1 MKYTVIFFFMMLLFT
16 GCNQGEKKPVKMIND
31 TYHTVPTG
39 YTASVAKARET
50 REEREQT
57 YQKEMDLAKLKSQE
71 NLQLAKIKAEGK
83 KEIKQIESEAIKV
96 KVFAEKEVNLQAQ
109 ETQKE
114 IAAFREKRVI
124 QTQEKDIVLYQ
135 IVIAAAAALI
145 LIILLVY
152 YLIHRHNKVIEM
164 KLHKEKLKHEAEM
177 QSNAQHHEK
186 MGRMLDIIADEGA
199 NEHVRHALIGIV
211 KEQTVS
217 QNLIAYESKEDD
229 EIEGEEDE
237 ALDIEE
243 EVSDESKKRPKSPTD
258 S

>member
-1 MKYTVIFFFMMLLFT
+1 MKYTISFLFVMLLFT
-16 GCNQGEKKPVKMIND
+16 GCNQGESKSVKMIND

-50 REEREQT
+50 REEREQA
-57 YQKEMDLAKLKSQE
+57 YQKEMDLAKLRSQE
-71 NLQLAKIKAEGK
+71 NLQLAKIETEGK

-114 IAAFREKRVI
+114 IAAFKEKRVI
-124 QTQEKDIVLYQ
+124 QMQEKDLVLYQ
-135 IVIAAAAALI
+135 IAIAAAAALI

-164 KLHKEKLKHEAEM
+164 KLHEEKLKHEAQM
-177 QSNAQHHEK
+177 QNNAQHHEK

-199 NEHVRHALIGIV
+199 NEHVRHALINIV

-217 QNLIAYESKEDD
+217 QNLISYQSKEDD
-229 EIEGEEDE
+229 EVEEEEEGT
-237 ALDIEE
+237 LDIEE
-243 EVSDESKKRPKSPTD
+243 EPGDESKRDT
-258 S
+258 